1 MKKGVCLNSE
11 ISYTISRMGHF
22 DTIAIGDAG
31 LPIPSE
37 VKRIDLAVSPGIPA
51 FLDVFC
57 AVMSELKVQKMT
69 IASEM
74 RENNEILYEY
84 LMKYAEKNE
93 IAVEEVPHEEFKRQ
107 TSSSKAVVRTGEC
120 SPYANVILESGV
132 VF

>member
-51 FLDVFC
+51 F
-57 AVMSELKVQKMT
+57 
-69 IASEM
+69 
-74 RENNEILYEY
+74 
-84 LMKYAEKNE
+84 
-93 IAVEEVPHEEFKRQ
+93 
-107 TSSSKAVVRTGEC
+107 
-120 SPYANVILESGV
+120 
-132 VF
+132 

>member
-51 FLDVFC
+51 FLDVFR